1 MMIILMSLLFS
12 VTLYLNAV
20 TAQDEECCPATWEHV
35 ITAGCDSIL
44 THMQYIGDPENCW
57 KGYSDSEI
65 NELMTSS
72 REMKIEFSNVPTA
85 DLDYSTLYVQLVDGI
100 SPETTTSVRDFSYYP
115 DPNGAKWK
123 WNECDDYLY
132 GPCSHSLQT
141 QYGYFFFFKTMDREG
156 PCAPGDF
163 EHTISGKS
171 KTEIR
176 GGYDGFQNRDSGN
189 DGIFFPLIGWNSDIK
204 IYAKTREN
212 KCTDEPTMDPSVAPS
227 TDKPTMDPSVAP
239 STDEPTMYPSV
250 APINPS
256 LSPSFAPTDESVD
269 IESVE
274 SSDESE
280 SGSGNGSDE
289 NSESESGSDSDENL
303 FFVANKASKISNH
316 ISNDNKEE
324 KDEYQMVIEINPT
337 MFEYLVVMVALV
349 SFFVLILICC
359 WYGKTDVNNQETSV
373 ESQIV

>member
-1 MMIILMSLLFS
+1 MVYHLRLQHLFVIFHIILILMVLNGNGMNAMIIYM
-12 VTLYLNAV
+12 VHVHILYKHNM
-20 TAQDEECCPATWEHV
+20 D
-35 ITAGCDSIL
+35 
-44 THMQYIGDPENCW
+44 
-57 KGYSDSEI
+57 
-65 NELMTSS
+65 
-72 REMKIEFSNVPTA
+72 
-85 DLDYSTLYVQLVDGI
+85 I
-100 SPETTTSVRDFSYYP
+100 S
-115 DPNGAKWK
+115 
-123 WNECDDYLY
+123 
-132 GPCSHSLQT
+132 
-141 QYGYFFFFKTMDREG
+141 FFFKTMDREG